1 MTKGASEEMV
11 SRLRVLV
18 VLMALAIAA
27 FSATPTFAARGGG
40 GHGTTTTATLSV
52 WQNGAQVTSVP
63 AGSTVDL
70 KCAGLPA
77 NSTVYVGI
85 MNTVGTRSVVTDGS
99 GSCSVSWGIGYAGSY
114 NFFVGT
120 MNNKGFSIRATALV
134 AAY

>member
-40 GHGTTTTATLSV
+40 GHGTTTIATLSV